1 LYLRINIK
9 VTAIHNTR
17 LSAVLKVREAIM
29 FPSLGRFETQAQI
42 LGMES
47 ARKSLPSLAP
57 KESLKNL

>member
-1 LYLRINIK
+1 MEVI
-9 VTAIHNTR
+9 AIPKTR

-57 KESLKNL
+57 KESLK